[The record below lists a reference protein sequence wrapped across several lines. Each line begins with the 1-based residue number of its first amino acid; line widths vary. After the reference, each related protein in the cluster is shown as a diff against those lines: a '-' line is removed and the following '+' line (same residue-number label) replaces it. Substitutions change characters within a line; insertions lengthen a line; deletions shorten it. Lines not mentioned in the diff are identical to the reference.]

1 LKAKG
6 SHHEYLRSKLVVV
19 GRSHYLFLVE
29 ECCIGESMNAYEM
42 LLLVAVITVI
52 AVDFYR
58 GLKR

>member
-6 SHHEYLRSKLVVV
+6 SHHEYLRSNLVVV
-19 GRSHYLFLVE
+19 GRRHYLFLVE